1 MCSGLKGIVCLA
13 FVMDFISMTFI
24 QIILRWVT
32 FKQIK
37 KKLCTKF
44 LLTLGKE
51 VGIASNLPISVNKKA
66 SD

>member
-1 MCSGLKGIVCLA
+1 MCLA

-51 VGIASNLPISVNKKA
+51 VGSKLPQPISVNKKA
-66 SD
+66 RDYLGLIPE